1 MIEWTSFLLAM
12 QQGDWLDSVGLKT
25 AKQLNRMAL
34 QPLLGDKPLLSRQLF
49 RSQSPGETA
58 ARLTD

>member
-1 MIEWTSFLLAM
+1 M
-12 QQGDWLDSVGLKT
+12 QQGDWLDAVGLKT